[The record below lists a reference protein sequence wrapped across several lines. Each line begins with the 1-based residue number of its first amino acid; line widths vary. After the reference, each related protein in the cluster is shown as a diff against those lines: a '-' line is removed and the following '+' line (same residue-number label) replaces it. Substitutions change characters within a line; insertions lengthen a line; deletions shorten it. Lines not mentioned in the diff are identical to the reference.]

1 MDPQTAPSRTPANDL
16 PESVLLV
23 EDSMIIALDAEDC
36 LRELGVEK
44 VEVESSVAAALDA
57 LSKFTPALA
66 ILDYNLGKEN
76 SEPIARKLKELGV
89 PFWLATGYGEMQ
101 DRLEELGAAGL
112 LTKPYG
118 KDELREILG
127 SATAG

>member
-1 MDPQTAPSRTPANDL
+1 MADVPNT
-16 PESVLLV
+16 VLLV

-36 LRELGVEK
+36 LKELGVEN
-44 VEVESSVAAALDA
+44 VRVESSVAAALDA
-57 LSKFTPALA
+57 LARTEPELA

-76 SEPIARKLKELGV
+76 SEPVALKLKELGV

-118 KDELREILG
+118 RDELLQVIG
-127 SATAG
+127 SKTQA